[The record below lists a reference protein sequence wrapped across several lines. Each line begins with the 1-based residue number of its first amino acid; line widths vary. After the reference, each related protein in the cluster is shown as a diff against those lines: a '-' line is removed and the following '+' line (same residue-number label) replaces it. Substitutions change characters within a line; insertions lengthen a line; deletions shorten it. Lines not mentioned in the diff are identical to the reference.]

1 MKAKVVDVAD
11 VLKTLAHPDRL
22 FVLCQ
27 LVEGEM
33 GAGQLQENSDLS
45 QSAFSQHLTVLKKA
59 ELVSVRKESQ
69 HVYYS
74 LKDERVIADPT
85 IAFALLSLNP
95 TV

>member
-45 QSAFSQHLTVLKKA
+45 QSAFFSTPNCLEKGG
-59 ELVSVRKESQ
+59 VS
-69 HVYYS
+69 
-74 LKDERVIADPT
+74 
-85 IAFALLSLNP
+85 FG
-95 TV
+95 

>member
-74 LKDERVIADPT
+74 LKDERVIGL
-85 IAFALLSLNP
+85 IQQLHSLYCH
-95 TV
+95 